1 MPYSVRVLKELD
13 ELDPKLKGVFFAVLE
28 EIEKNVRETVKRSD
42 FEELK
47 SVVSDLVHAVGDLA
61 AAQKRTEERLNS
73 LTERVEQ
80 LTEAQKRTEE
90 RLNSLAERVEQLTE
104 AQKRTEE
111 RLNSLAEAQKKT
123 EERLNS
129 LAERVEQL
137 TEAQKR
143 TEERLDSLTERVE
156 QLTEAQKRTEERLD
170 SLAEAQ
176 KKTEERLNSLAER
189 VEQLAEAQKRT
200 EERLD
205 SLAEAQK
212 KTEERLNSL
221 TERVE
226 QLTEAQKRT
235 EERLDSLAEAQK
247 KMSEELRTL
256 TREHRKTR
264 EILGGL
270 ADTVGYGLEDKIFP
284 YIADFARRDY
294 NIEADLIDR
303 QHVVYPDGRHDE
315 VNIYVEGRKEG
326 QRVLMVGECKA
337 RPSRREIDRLAEVV
351 KRLKGHFGLPVH
363 PFIVGYLFSPEVER
377 YLREKHPE
385 IRPLKSFEFEA
396 NYSRTSRS

>member
-156 QLTEAQKRTEERLD
+156 QLT
-170 SLAEAQ
+170 
-176 KKTEERLNSLAER
+176 
-189 VEQLAEAQKRT
+189 EAQKRT